1 MNSSG
6 YATARGEAS
15 TADMNSVE
23 CANTTLR
30 LLVLATTNMI
40 TVDIRIAVKWM
51 AQWKTSLRLPQ
62 ENNIPMQMNRSL
74 AAPK

>member
-1 MNSSG
+1 
-6 YATARGEAS
+6 
-15 TADMNSVE
+15 MNSVE

-30 LLVLATTNMI
+30 LRGTSHNMI

-62 ENNIPMQMNRSL
+62 ENNIPMQMNSL